1 MLLIGIY
8 EAGHGGSNR
17 GITRSPGRCIP
28 GIQPETGRNRVEINA
43 ILGAVAG
50 AIVGA
55 IVWAVIAVST
65 GYEIG
70 WIAWGV
76 GGAVGYGAYA
86 LEGRGKTSGIVC
98 ALLAAVAIL
107 SGKYMVIHHFVNQ
120 ELTQIADTSF
130 SEEYYNELKAD
141 AADFAAL
148 GSEADYPAFMVSH
161 GYTEAAT
168 APEVGQAEVD
178 DFKEFQV
185 PMLREWSTSPPTFE
199 TWQAEANA
207 ESEALLADG
216 IPMSE
221 VFIGSLGPMDLLF
234 FALGIGTAFKVGS
247 GGEYE

>member
-1 MLLIGIY
+1 M
-8 EAGHGGSNR
+8 
-17 GITRSPGRCIP
+17 
-28 GIQPETGRNRVEINA
+28 EINA
-43 ILGAVAG
+43 ILGAVGG

-120 ELTQIADTSF
+120 EMTQIADTSF
-130 SEEYYNELKAD
+130 SEEYYNELKVD
-141 AADFAAL
+141 AADFTAVT
-148 GSEADYPAFMVSH
+148 SEADYPAFMVSH
-161 GYTEAAT
+161 AYTEAAT
-168 APEVGQAEVD
+168 PAEVGQEEVD
-178 DFKEFQV
+178 DFKEFEV
-185 PMLREWSTSPPTFE
+185 PRLQEWGTTPPTFQA
-199 TWQAEANA
+199 WQEQSNA

-216 IPMSE
+216 MPMSE
-221 VFIGSLGPMDLLF
+221 IFVSTLGPMDLLF

>member
-1 MLLIGIY
+1 M
-8 EAGHGGSNR
+8 
-17 GITRSPGRCIP
+17 
-28 GIQPETGRNRVEINA
+28 EINA
-43 ILGAVAG
+43 ILGAVGG

-55 IVWAVIAVST
+55 ILWAVIAVST

-76 GGAVGYGAYA
+76 GGAVGYGAFA

-120 ELTQIADTSF
+120 ELTQISDTSF
-130 SEEYYNELKAD
+130 SEEYYNELKVD
-141 AADFAAL
+141 AADFATL
-148 GSEADYPAFMVSH
+148 SSEADYPTFMVSH

-168 APEVGQAEVD
+168 AAEVGQEELS
-178 DFKEFQV
+178 DFNEFQV
-185 PMLREWSTSPPTFE
+185 PTLREWSTSPPTFQV
-199 TWQAEANA
+199 WQEEANA

-216 IPMSE
+216 MPMSE
-221 VFIGSLGPMDLLF
+221 IFVSTLGPMDLLF